1 MNEKEQL
8 VLELIRKNPFVSQQ
22 EIADE
27 MKLSRPA
34 VANLISGL
42 MKKGII
48 TGRAY
53 VIPEM
58 QKIVCIGGAN
68 VDRKFHLKN
77 DAQLGTSNPTTA
89 TVAIGGVAR
98 NIAENLGRLGHA
110 VKLMTV
116 AGQDA
121 DWELI
126 TTYSEPFMDLSSVQ
140 QLPGESTGSYS
151 AVLDPHGELVI
162 AMATMDVYTSLTP
175 DYISLNERHIA
186 QASMIV
192 MDLNCTKATSE
203 FVRRLAVRH
212 GTPLTIVP
220 VSSPKMA
227 NMPDTLEGVTWFIC
241 NEDEAEAYTGI
252 PIDTINDWERA
263 VLALLDAGA
272 EHVVVTRGS
281 EGVMAADRQTK
292 QILHAKA
299 IQEVQVE
306 DVTGA
311 GDAFI
316 SGLLHGVV
324 SGWPNDKAVQAGRV
338 NAAKTLE
345 SPSTVRPELTVS
357 QLEHEMEEYK

>member
-8 VLELIRKNPFVSQQ
+8 VLELIRKNPFLSQQ

-27 MKLSRPA
+27 MGLSRPA

-77 DAQLGTSNPTTA
+77 EAQLGTSNPTTA

-126 TTYSEPFMDLSSVQ
+126 TTYSEPFMDLSAVH
-140 QLPGESTGSYS
+140 QLPAESTGSYS

-162 AMATMDVYTSLTP
+162 ALATMDVYESLTP
-175 DYISLNERHIA
+175 EYISLNERHIA
-186 QASMIV
+186 QASLVV
-192 MDLNCTKATSE
+192 MDLNCSKATAE
-203 FVRRLAVRH
+203 FVRQLAVRH
-212 GTPLTIVP
+212 EIPLAIVP

-241 NEDEAEAYTGI
+241 NEDEAESYTGI
-252 PIDTINDWERA
+252 QINTMEDWEKA
-263 VLALLDAGA
+263 VLALLDRGA
-272 EHVVVTRGS
+272 DHVVVTRGS
-281 EGVMAADRQTK
+281 AGVMAADRKSK
-292 QILHAKA
+292 QILHAEA
-299 IQEVQVE
+299 IQGVHVE

-324 SGWPNDKAVQAGRV
+324 TGWPNDKALHAGRI

-357 QLEHEMEEYK
+357 QLENEMEEYK